1 MPYYKNPINY
11 PKGLVCDDTRKI
23 NENFAQLA
31 LAFLNNDPTT
41 GIVKKA
47 NNADNADTVDGFH
60 ASQTPAPNT
69 IPVANSTGKIPLDW
83 LDFEGKI
90 KDNWLS
96 DIIYG
101 EALMSSD
108 QYIPPGVW
116 TKIAFNKSF
125 SEFFSPPSSEFIVP
139 VGGIYVVMASVNFYL
154 YGSGTYT
161 RKALRIC
168 INNIRISNEADNDG
182 RAGDGANVWTQGIFS
197 LNAYDAV
204 SIYGY
209 FGIVG
214 GPILAQ
220 HSWFIVFRLR

>member
-23 NENFAQLA
+23 NENFSQLA

-69 IPVANSTGKIPLDW
+69 IPVADSTGKIPLDW

-90 KDNWLS
+90 NDNWLS
-96 DIIYG
+96 DIVFG
-101 EALMSSD
+101 QALMSND

-116 TKIAFNKSF
+116 TKIAFNLSF
-125 SEFFSPPSSEFIVP
+125 SNFFSIGDFRFVVP
-139 VGGIYVVMASVNFYL
+139 VDGIYVVMASVNFYL

-161 RKALRIC
+161 RKALRIY
-168 INNIRISNEADNDG
+168 INDLHASNEADNDG
-182 RAGDGANVWTQGIFS
+182 RAGDGANVWTQGISS
-197 LNAYDAV
+197 LGKNDV
-204 SIYGY
+204 ISIYGY
-209 FGIVG
+209 FGTG
-214 GPILAQ
+214 GPVLASN
-220 HSWFIVFRLR
+220 SWFIVFRLR